1 MSEFLVETYATDE
14 TASAPGHHVEAVSL
28 AADQV
33 NETGGEVRLLRA
45 IYVPDDEIAFYL
57 FESTSADSVRE
68 TMTRA
73 GLRFD
78 RISEATSIETKPTPS

>member
-1 MSEFLVETYATDE
+1 MSEFLVETYTTDE
-14 TASAPGHHVEAVSL
+14 TASAAAQHAEAVSL

-33 NETGGEVRLLRA
+33 NETGGEVRLLHA
-45 IYVPDDEIAFYL
+45 IYLPEDEVAFYL
-57 FESTSADSVRE
+57 FESTSADTVRE

-78 RISEATSIETKPTPS
+78 RITEATSIETKPTPS